1 MQVNMRRGPRR
12 STNAAYAISWHDEAA
27 LTHSAEVVAVD
38 ISATG
43 LRIRCANAIDRGT
56 AVYVQGHDGNLC
68 GYCTVRHCSPSG
80 DRFEIGMEFSDDVQ
94 HTLAAPEHH
103 DLDYYEFLQI
113 SPRAE
118 FPTIQRIYRFMASRF
133 HPDNPETGD
142 PEKFLLLNR
151 TYAVLSDPEKRAA
164 YDASR
169 ETVEVRTNPIF
180 ELREFVNGIEGEM
193 NRRLGVLSLLYNQ
206 RRTNPENPRVSLY
219 DLEKRMGWP
228 REYLDFTTW
237 YLRNKQLVIRE
248 DNSDFSL
255 TAQGVDYVESNYTQ
269 IPILQKLLNSGARTA
284 TSSTTK
290 AGDDS
295 PKSPSGLFLME
306 LATTSTH
313 ETTSVVPVAN
323 LSKDPNGS
331 GVHGN

>member
-1 MQVNMRRGPRR
+1 MRINMRRVPRR
-12 STNAAYAISWHDEAA
+12 RTNAGYAISWQDAA
-27 LTHSAEVVAVD
+27 ELTHSAEVIGVD
-38 ISATG
+38 VSATG
-43 LRIRCANAIDRGT
+43 LRIQAATAIEPGT
-56 AVYVQGHDGNLC
+56 RVYIQGHDYNLC
-68 GYCTVRHCSPSG
+68 GHCAVRHCAQAG
-80 DRFEIGMEFSDDVQ
+80 DRFEIGMEFAEDIRHAV
-94 HTLAAPEHH
+94 TEGEGH

-142 PEKFLLLNR
+142 AEKFLLLNR
-151 TYAVLSDPEKRAA
+151 SYAVLSDPERRAA

-169 ETVEVRTNPIF
+169 ETVEVQTNPIF

-237 YLRNKQLVIRE
+237 YLRSKQLVTRE

-255 TAQGVDYVESNYTQ
+255 TAMGVDYVESNYTQ

-284 TSSTTK
+284 TSSTSS
-290 AGDDS
+290 AGDD
-295 PKSPSGLFLME
+295 PPAPSELYLMGS
-306 LATTSTH
+306 AGTSM
-313 ETTSVVPVAN
+313 
-323 LSKDPNGS
+323 NGNIPGGPAVKLGPS
-331 GVHGN
+331 ME